1 MIILKIKSKISTS
14 ILASVIALSI
24 IPISA
29 YAIADNPFII
39 DKKQDEYEYNEFTAY
54 WWRYYADENNK
65 EEIILKSNLEC
76 AAINIVIPDMV
87 NGKKI
92 VGIRE
97 SLPAPGFIVNPE
109 NKYMEC
115 VDNVLFTKDRSKLLS
130 YARFD
135 PRTEYTIP
143 EGTEIVLYQSF
154 YYCDNLEKITVP
166 ESLTEFDKSAFF
178 CASNLKTL
186 IIPPN
191 SKLEIIGSNALDE
204 TNLEEICLPSFDIS
218 IDRSAFCCTPP
229 TLKSYVQPQIIKAEN
244 KLSWESISNTSYY
257 EIYQKLSSGK
267 YKLLKTTK
275 STSCKFP
282 SLKSGKAY
290 TFAIKPVAIIPAANY
305 NEEEDKGYF
314 PESFTIEGTM
324 SEDIVLTGK

>member
-1 MIILKIKSKISTS
+1 MKIKSKISTS

-39 DKKQDEYEYNEFTAY
+39 DKKQDKYEYNEFTAC

-65 EEIILKSNLEC
+65 EEIILKSNFEC

-143 EGTEIVLYQSF
+143 EGTEIVSGQAF
-154 YYCDNLEKITVP
+154 RYCNNLEKITIP
-166 ESLTEFDKSAFF
+166 ESLTEFDKSAFS
-178 CASNLKTL
+178 CANNLKN
-186 IIPPN
+186 IVIPKN
-191 SKLEIIGSNALDE
+191 SKLKKIGSHAIFE
-204 TNLEEICLPSFDIS
+204 TSVEEMYLPSFDIS
-218 IDRSAFCCTPP
+218 IDRAAFRFSPP

-244 KLSWESISNTSYY
+244 KLSWESISNTFYY
-257 EIYQKLSSGK
+257 EIYQKLNSGE

-275 STSCKFP
+275 LTSCQFP

-324 SEDIVLTGK
+324 SEDIILTGK